1 MNFAIPRGNTLEM
14 VFHIWK
20 IIELPSIQQDDLLRK
35 ISFELFLFS
44 PKEAKEFINMA
55 IHKGYLILE
64 GDVRIKLSESLA
76 LELNKWHEKRKTHIS
91 EKIKDVNDLK
101 EFTNES
107 KNNGINKFNLLLIA
121 LLDKGT
127 INRAV
132 AESDSA
138 YKFGL
143 IDSAQK
149 IIKAEVQGSQ
159 KIPYNIDINISEKV
173 IKHNCHDFRTKRA
186 VNKKFCKH
194 LAKLF
199 LLLKSKNADLASYFL
214 ESITK
219 DINNWKF
226 LS

>member
-1 MNFAIPRGNTLEM
+1 VNFAIPRGNTSEM
-14 VFHIWK
+14 VLHIWK
-20 IIELPSIQQDDLLRK
+20 IIELPSIQQDDLLHK

-44 PKEAKEFINMA
+44 PKEAKEFINVV
-55 IHKGYLILE
+55 IHKGYLMIDDDE
-64 GDVRIKLSESLA
+64 RIKLSESLR
-76 LELNKWHEKRKTHIS
+76 LKLNKWHEKRKAHIS
-91 EKIKDVNDLK
+91 EKKKKVNDLK

-107 KNNGINKFNLLLIA
+107 KNNDINKFKILLKA

-132 AESDSA
+132 TESDSA
-138 YKFGL
+138 YDFSY
-143 IDSAQK
+143 IDSGQK

-159 KIPYNIDINISEKV
+159 KIPYNIEINISEKV

-199 LLLKSKNADLASYFL
+199 LLLKIKNADLALHFL
-214 ESITK
+214 ESITR
-219 DINNWKF
+219 DINNWDF
-226 LS
+226 LA

>member
-1 MNFAIPRGNTLEM
+1 VNFAIPRGNTSEM
-14 VFHIWK
+14 VLHIWK
-20 IIELPSIQQDDLLRK
+20 IIDLPSIQQDDLLHK

-44 PKEAKEFINMA
+44 PKEAKEFINIA
-55 IHKGYLILE
+55 IHKGSLILI
-64 GDVRIKLSESLA
+64 GDDRIKLSETLA
-76 LELNKWHEKRKTHIS
+76 LELCKWHEKRKTHIS
-91 EKIKDVNDLK
+91 KKLK
-101 EFTNES
+101 EINDFNEIS
-107 KNNGINKFNLLLIA
+107 ERPNNNDANMFKILLKA

-132 AESDSA
+132 AEADSA
-138 YKFGL
+138 YKFRV
-143 IDSAQK
+143 IDSGQK

-199 LLLKSKNADLASYFL
+199 LLLKIKNADLASYFL
-214 ESITK
+214 ENITR
-219 DINNWKF
+219 DINNWNF
-226 LS
+226 LV

>member
-1 MNFAIPRGNTLEM
+1 MNFAIPRGITSEM
-14 VFHIWK
+14 VLHIWK
-20 IIELPSIQQDDLLRK
+20 IIALPSIEQDDLLHK

-44 PKEAKEFINMA
+44 PKEAKEFVNVA
-55 IHKGYLILE
+55 IHKGSLILI
-64 GDVRIKLSESLA
+64 GDDRIKLSESLA
-76 LELNKWHEKRKTHIS
+76 LELYKWHEKRKTHIS
-91 EKIKDVNDLK
+91 ERLK
-101 EFTNES
+101 EINDFSEKS
-107 KNNGINKFNLLLIA
+107 KNNDTNKFKILLKA

-138 YKFGL
+138 YEFRI
-143 IDSAQK
+143 IDSGQK

-199 LLLKSKNADLASYFL
+199 LLLKIKNEDLASYFL
-214 ESITK
+214 ESITR
-219 DINNWKF
+219 DINNWNF
-226 LS
+226 LA

>member
-1 MNFAIPRGNTLEM
+1 M

>member
-1 MNFAIPRGNTLEM
+1 M
-14 VFHIWK
+14 VLHIWK
-20 IIELPSIQQDDLLRK
+20 IIELPSIHQDNLLHQ

-64 GDVRIKLSESLA
+64 SDERIKLSKSLA
-76 LELNKWHEKRKTHIS
+76 LELNKWHARRKTRIS
-91 EKIKDVNDLK
+91 EKIKDVNDLN
-101 EFTNES
+101 EFNDES
-107 KNNGINKFNLLLIA
+107 KNNDNNKFKILLKA

-132 AESDSA
+132 VESDSS
-138 YKFGL
+138 YKFRL
-143 IDSAQK
+143 INSGQK

-199 LLLKSKNADLASYFL
+199 LLLKIKNADLASYIL

-219 DINNWKF
+219 DINNWNF
-226 LS
+226 LA

>member
-1 MNFAIPRGNTLEM
+1 M
-14 VFHIWK
+14 
-20 IIELPSIQQDDLLRK
+20 QQDDFLHL

-44 PKEAKEFINMA
+44 PKEANEFINVA
-55 IHKGYLILE
+55 IHEGYLILE
-64 GDVRIKLSESLA
+64 GDERIKLSESLA
-76 LELNKWHEKRKTHIS
+76 LELNKWHEKRKRDIL
-91 EKIKDVNDLK
+91 EKIKDVND
-101 EFTNES
+101 FRDDS
-107 KNNGINKFNLLLIA
+107 KNNDTNKFKILLKA

-138 YKFGL
+138 YKFRI
-143 IDSAQK
+143 IDSEQK

-159 KIPYNIDINISEKV
+159 EIPYNIEININEKE
-173 IKHNCHDFRTKRA
+173 IKHNCHDFRNKRA
-186 VNKKFCKH
+186 ENKKFCKH

-199 LLLKSKNADLASYFL
+199 LLLKIKNADLASYFL

-219 DINNWKF
+219 DINNWNF

>member
-1 MNFAIPRGNTLEM
+1 VLQVNFAIPRGITSEM
-14 VFHIWK
+14 VLHIWK
-20 IIELPSIQQDDLLRK
+20 IIALPSIEQDDLLHK

-44 PKEAKEFINMA
+44 PKEAKEFVNVA
-55 IHKGYLILE
+55 IHKGSLILI
-64 GDVRIKLSESLA
+64 GDDRIKLSESLA
-76 LELNKWHEKRKTHIS
+76 LELYKWHEKRKTHIS
-91 EKIKDVNDLK
+91 ERLK
-101 EFTNES
+101 EINDFSEKS
-107 KNNGINKFNLLLIA
+107 KNNDTNKFKILLKA

-138 YKFGL
+138 YEFRI
-143 IDSAQK
+143 IDSGQK

-199 LLLKSKNADLASYFL
+199 LLLKIKNEDLASYVL

-219 DINNWKF
+219 DINNWNF
-226 LS
+226 QI

>member
-1 MNFAIPRGNTLEM
+1 MNFAIPRGNTSEM
-14 VFHIWK
+14 VLHIWK
-20 IIELPSIQQDDLLRK
+20 IIELPSIQQDDLLHK
-35 ISFELFLFS
+35 ICFELFLFS
-44 PKEAKEFINMA
+44 PKEAKEFINVA
-55 IHKGYLILE
+55 IHKGSLILK
-64 GDVRIKLSESLA
+64 GDDRIKLSEPLA
-76 LELNKWHEKRKTHIS
+76 LELHKWHEKRKTHIT
-91 EKIKDVNDLK
+91 ERLK
-101 EFTNES
+101 EINDFNEFSERS
-107 KNNGINKFNLLLIA
+107 KNNDTNKFKILLKA

-138 YKFGL
+138 YKFRFL
-143 IDSAQK
+143 DSGQK

-199 LLLKSKNADLASYFL
+199 LLLKIKNADLASYFL
-214 ESITK
+214 ESITR
-219 DINNWKF
+219 DINNWNF
-226 LS
+226 LA

>member
-1 MNFAIPRGNTLEM
+1 M
-14 VFHIWK
+14 VLHIWK
-20 IIELPSIQQDDLLRK
+20 IIELPSLSRDDLSHK
-35 ISFELFLFS
+35 ITFELFLFS
-44 PKEAKEFINMA
+44 PKEAKEFMNIA
-55 IHKGYLILE
+55 IHKGYLIIE
-64 GDVRIKLSESLA
+64 SDGQIKISESLA
-76 LELNKWHEKRKTHIS
+76 LELNKWHEKRKINIS
-91 EKIKDVNDLK
+91 KKIKDVNDLN
-101 EFTNES
+101 EFGDDS
-107 KNNGINKFNLLLIA
+107 KKNGINKFKILLKA

-138 YKFGL
+138 YKFRI
-143 IDSAQK
+143 IDSGQK

-199 LLLKSKNADLASYFL
+199 LLLKIKNADLASYIL

-219 DINNWKF
+219 DINNWNF
-226 LS
+226 LA

>member
-1 MNFAIPRGNTLEM
+1 MNFAIPRGNTSEM
-14 VFHIWK
+14 VLHIWK
-20 IIELPSIQQDDLLRK
+20 IIELPSIQQDDFLHI
-35 ISFELFLFS
+35 ISFDLFLFS

-76 LELNKWHEKRKTHIS
+76 LELNKWHEKRKTYIL

>member
-1 MNFAIPRGNTLEM
+1 MNFAIPRGITSDM
-14 VFHIWK
+14 VLHIWK
-20 IIELPSIQQDDLLRK
+20 IIALPSIEQDDLLHK

-44 PKEAKEFINMA
+44 PKEAKEFVNIA
-55 IHKGYLILE
+55 IHKGSLILI
-64 GDVRIKLSESLA
+64 GDDRIKLSESLA
-76 LELNKWHEKRKTHIS
+76 LELYKWHEKRKMHVS
-91 EKIKDVNDLK
+91 ERLK
-101 EFTNES
+101 EINDFS
-107 KNNGINKFNLLLIA
+107 KKSKSNDTNKFKILLKA

-138 YKFGL
+138 YEFRI
-143 IDSAQK
+143 IDSGQK
-149 IIKAEVQGSQ
+149 IIKAQVQGSQ

-199 LLLKSKNADLASYFL
+199 LLLKIKNEDLASYFL
-214 ESITK
+214 ESITR
-219 DINNWKF
+219 DINNWNF
-226 LS
+226 LA

>member
-1 MNFAIPRGNTLEM
+1 M
-14 VFHIWK
+14 VLHIWK
-20 IIELPSIQQDDLLRK
+20 IIELPSIQQDDLIRK

-44 PKEAKEFINMA
+44 PKDAKEFINMA

-64 GDVRIKLSESLA
+64 GNERIKLSESLA
-76 LELNKWHEKRKTHIS
+76 LKLNKWHEKRKTHIS
-91 EKIKDVNDLK
+91 EKIKDVNDLN
-101 EFTNES
+101 EFTDES
-107 KNNGINKFNLLLIA
+107 KNNDINKFKILLKA

-132 AESDSA
+132 AETDNA
-138 YKFGL
+138 YKFEL

-159 KIPYNIDINISEKV
+159 KIPYNIDISISEKV

-199 LLLKSKNADLASYFL
+199 LLLKIKNADLASYFL

-219 DINNWKF
+219 DINNWNF
-226 LS
+226 LA

>member
-1 MNFAIPRGNTLEM
+1 MNFTIPRGNVLKM
-14 VFHIWK
+14 VLHIWK
-20 IIELPSIQQDDLLRK
+20 IIELPSIHQDDLLHK

-44 PKEAKEFINMA
+44 PKEAQEFINMA

-64 GDVRIKLSESLA
+64 SDERIKLSESLF
-76 LELNKWHEKRKTHIS
+76 LELNKWHEKRKTSIS
-91 EKIKDVNDLK
+91 KKIKNV
-101 EFTNES
+101 
-107 KNNGINKFNLLLIA
+107 NGINKFTDKSNNNKLNKFKILLKA

-132 AESDSA
+132 AESESA
-138 YKFGL
+138 YEFRFL
-143 IDSAQK
+143 DSDQK

-199 LLLKSKNADLASYFL
+199 LMVKIKDADLASYLL

-219 DINNWKF
+219 DINNWNF
-226 LS
+226 LA

>member
-1 MNFAIPRGNTLEM
+1 MNFAIPRGITSEM
-14 VFHIWK
+14 VLHIWK
-20 IIELPSIQQDDLLRK
+20 IIALPSIEQDDLLHK

-44 PKEAKEFINMA
+44 PKEAKEFVNVA
-55 IHKGYLILE
+55 IHKGSLILI
-64 GDVRIKLSESLA
+64 GDDRIKLSESLA
-76 LELNKWHEKRKTHIS
+76 LELYKWHEKRKTHIS
-91 EKIKDVNDLK
+91 ERLK
-101 EFTNES
+101 EINDFSEKS
-107 KNNGINKFNLLLIA
+107 KNNDINKFKILLKA

-138 YKFGL
+138 YEFRI
-143 IDSAQK
+143 IDSGQK

-199 LLLKSKNADLASYFL
+199 LLLKIKNEDLASYFL
-214 ESITK
+214 ESITR
-219 DINNWKF
+219 DINNWNF
-226 LS
+226 LA